1 MSTRCTL
8 TARAPQ
14 TMAECGVKATVRI
27 LLSASCLL
35 SAFSLFFPL
44 LSLCPSVF
52 YIKAPHTLSLYV
64 QMCGCWCSFFLS
76 FLPNPVQGNG
86 LRLMGMF
93 HLCSWEEPP
102 ALLVGGPKATGC
114 FSPSSPPDHSFL
126 CHGSASPIIWES
138 GTSRKKGSLGLPYLS
153 LPAPPSFGLAWLPAL
168 LPLGGTELRG
178 RCFRP
183 GKKKKKDEGWQG

>member
-14 TMAECGVKATVRI
+14 TMAESGVKATVRI

-52 YIKAPHTLSLYV
+52 CIKAPHTLSLYV
-64 QMCGCWCSFFLS
+64 QMCGCWGSFFLS
-76 FLPNPVQGNG
+76 FLPN
-86 LRLMGMF
+86 LSKGMDSG
-93 HLCSWEEPP
+93 SWGCFISAPGRNPP
-102 ALLVGGPKATGC
+102 PSFMGGPKATGC
-114 FSPSSPPDHSFL
+114 FSPSSPPYHSFL

-153 LPAPPSFGLAWLPAL
+153 LPAPPSFGLAWLPAHL
-168 LPLGGTELRG
+168 LLGGTELRG

-183 GKKKKKDEGWQG
+183 GKNKR

>member
-14 TMAECGVKATVRI
+14 TMAESGVKATVRI

-52 YIKAPHTLSLYV
+52 CIKAPHTLSLYV
-64 QMCGCWCSFFLS
+64 QMCGCWGSFFLS

-102 ALLVGGPKATGC
+102 ALLYGWAKGHGVLLPIL
-114 FSPSSPPDHSFL
+114 PSRPFL
-126 CHGSASPIIWES
+126 LVPWVCLTHNLGKWNIKEE
-138 GTSRKKGSLGLPYLS
+138 RKPGAALP
-153 LPAPPSFGLAWLPAL
+153 LPARPTQLWSCLAACPPASWGN
-168 LPLGGTELRG
+168 
-178 RCFRP
+178 
-183 GKKKKKDEGWQG
+183 